1 MLLKTAIFLLF
12 QEISFPLGE
21 GPQVDGGP
29 AGAGEEEGE
38 GDGEESQAGRGRGR
52 RRGRGIEPSKR
63 RIPTHELKYLN
74 LFNVQDVIWMGN
86 GDLYDPNRK
95 RGERREE
102 FNTGGNSDDEELRRL
117 KERVKELKQEG
128 AAMKEVRKIYF

>member
-1 MLLKTAIFLLF
+1 M
-12 QEISFPLGE
+12 
-21 GPQVDGGP
+21 
-29 AGAGEEEGE
+29 
-38 GDGEESQAGRGRGR
+38 
-52 RRGRGIEPSKR
+52 
-63 RIPTHELKYLN
+63 N